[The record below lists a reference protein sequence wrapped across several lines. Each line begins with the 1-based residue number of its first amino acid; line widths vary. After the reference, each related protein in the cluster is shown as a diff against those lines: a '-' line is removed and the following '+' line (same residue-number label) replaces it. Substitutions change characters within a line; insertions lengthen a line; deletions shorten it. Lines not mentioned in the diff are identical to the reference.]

1 VPQKV
6 TSLPEHFSRVADPR
20 VDRTKQ
26 HLLIDILVMAICAVI
41 CGADDWVA
49 VAAFGRAK
57 QEWFKTFLRLPNGIP
72 SHDTFGRVFARL
84 DPQQFQQA
92 FMAWIQAVSD
102 LTHSQVV
109 AIDGKKLRR
118 SHDQR
123 LGKQAI
129 VMVSAWATANR
140 LVLGQV
146 KTDDKSNE
154 ITAIPELL
162 RVLALEGCIVTVDAL
177 GCQTEIATAIV
188 AQGGDYLLAVK
199 ENQKLLY
206 QDLRDL
212 FHEAQAA
219 EFRETVFD
227 FARTV
232 SKGHGR
238 LEIRRCWTIADPDFL
253 DYIRDGRLWP
263 NLGTLIMIESERRRG
278 RKISREVRYFIASI
292 ENDAALALR
301 AVRGHWGIENRLHWV
316 LDIAFREDDCRVRK
330 DHGPQNFAVLRHIAL
345 NLLRQDTTT
354 KLGIKNKR
362 LQAAWDENYLL
373 ALLAQ

>member
-1 VPQKV
+1 MSPKV
-6 TSLPEHFSRVADPR
+6 TSLSEHFARVADPR
-20 VDRTKQ
+20 VERTKR
-26 HLLIDILVMAICAVI
+26 HVLIDILVIAICAVI

-57 QEWFKTFLRLPNGIP
+57 QSWFQTFLRLPNGIP

-92 FMAWIQAVSD
+92 FVAWIQAVSE
-102 LTHSQVV
+102 LTQGQVV

-118 SHDQR
+118 SHDQG

-154 ITAIPELL
+154 IRAIPELL

-177 GCQTEIATAIV
+177 GCQIEIASAII

-199 ENQKLLY
+199 ENQKRLY
-206 QDLRDL
+206 QDLHDL
-212 FHEAQAA
+212 FHEAQEA

-227 FARTV
+227 FARSV

-253 DYIRDGRLWP
+253 EYIRDGRLWP
-263 NLGTLIMIESERRRG
+263 NLRTLVMMESERRVG
-278 RKISREVRYFIASI
+278 PKISREVRYFIASI

-301 AVRGHWGIENRLHWV
+301 AVRGHWGIENELHWV
-316 LDIAFREDDCRVRK
+316 LDIAFREDECRVRK
-330 DHGPQNFAVLRHIAL
+330 DYGPQNFAVLRHIAL
-345 NLLRQDTTT
+345 NLLKQEATAQ
-354 KLGIKNKR
+354 LGIKNKR
-362 LQAAWDENYLL
+362 LQAAWDEHYLL
-373 ALLAQ
+373 TLLTQ

>member
-1 VPQKV
+1 MSRPI
-6 TSLPEHFSRVADPR
+6 TNLPEHFGQIDDPR
-20 VDRTKQ
+20 VERTKQ
-26 HLLIDILVMAICAVI
+26 HLLIDILVIAICAVI

-49 VAAFGRAK
+49 IAAFGRAK
-57 QEWFKTFLRLPNGIP
+57 HRWFKTFLSLPNGIP

-92 FMAWIQAVSD
+92 FIAWIQAVSD
-102 LTHSQVV
+102 LTHGQVV

-118 SHDQR
+118 SHDQH

-154 ITAIPELL
+154 ITAIPALL
-162 RVLALEGCIVTVDAL
+162 RVLALDGCIVTVDAL
-177 GCQTEIATAIV
+177 GCQTDIATAIV

-206 QDLRDL
+206 QDLHDL
-212 FHEAQAA
+212 FHEAQEAA
-219 EFRETVFD
+219 FRETVFD
-227 FARTV
+227 YARNV

-238 LEIRRCWTIADPDFL
+238 LEIRRCWTVADPDFL

-263 NLGTLIMIESERRRG
+263 NLRTLVMMESERRIG

-301 AVRGHWGIENRLHWV
+301 AVRSHWGIENRLHWV

>member
-1 VPQKV
+1 MAHKV
-6 TSLPEHFSRVADPR
+6 TSLPDHFQRVDDPR
-20 VDRTKQ
+20 VDRTKR
-26 HLLIDILVMAICAVI
+26 HLLIDILVIAICAVL

-57 QEWFKTFLRLPNGIP
+57 QAWFPTFLRLPNGIP

-92 FMAWIQAVSD
+92 FVAWIQAVSD
-102 LTHSQVV
+102 LTQGQVV

-123 LGKQAI
+123 LGKHAI

-162 RVLALEGCIVTVDAL
+162 RVLALDGCIVTVDAL
-177 GCQTEIATAIV
+177 GCQTAIAAAIV

-227 FARTV
+227 FVRSV

-253 DYIRDGRLWP
+253 DYLRDGRMWP
-263 NLGTLIMIESERRRG
+263 NLRTLVMIERERRIG
-278 RKISREVRYFIASI
+278 RKVTREVRYFIASI

-301 AVRGHWGIENRLHWV
+301 VVRGHWGIENELHWV

-330 DHGPQNFAVLRHIAL
+330 DYGPQNFAVLRHIAL
-345 NLLRQDTTT
+345 NLLKQDTTA

-362 LQAAWDENYLL
+362 LQARLGMNTTC
-373 ALLAQ
+373 

>member
-1 VPQKV
+1 MSRPV
-6 TSLPEHFSRVADPR
+6 TSLPEHFGQIDDPR
-20 VDRTKQ
+20 VERTKQ
-26 HLLIDILVMAICAVI
+26 HLLIDILVIAICAVI

-49 VAAFGRAK
+49 IAAFGRAK
-57 QEWFKTFLRLPNGIP
+57 HRWFKTFLRLPNGIP

-92 FMAWIQAVSD
+92 FMAWIQALSD
-102 LTHSQVV
+102 LTPGQIIAV
-109 AIDGKKLRR
+109 DGKKLRR

-154 ITAIPELL
+154 ITAIPEWL
-162 RVLALEGCIVTVDAL
+162 RVLALEGCLVTVDAL
-177 GCQTEIATAIV
+177 GCQTDIATAIV

-206 QDLRDL
+206 QDLHDL
-212 FHEAQAA
+212 FHEAQEVA
-219 EFRETVFD
+219 FRETVFD

-232 SKGHGR
+232 NKGHGR

-253 DYIRDGRLWP
+253 DYLRDGRSWP
-263 NLGTLIMIESERRRG
+263 NLRTLVMMESERRIG
-278 RKISREVRYFIASI
+278 RTSSREVRYFIASI

-301 AVRGHWGIENRLHWV
+301 AVRSHWGIENRLHWV

>member
-1 VPQKV
+1 MSQKV
-6 TSLPEHFSRVADPR
+6 TSLPAHFAGVADPR
-20 VDRTKQ
+20 VERTKR

-41 CGADDWVA
+41 CGADDWVG

-57 QEWFKTFLRLPNGIP
+57 QAWFKTFLGLPHGIP

-84 DPQQFQQA
+84 DPEQFQQA
-92 FMAWIQAVSD
+92 FMAWIQAVND
-102 LTHSQVV
+102 LTHGQVV

-118 SHDQR
+118 SHDHR
-123 LGKQAI
+123 LGKHAI

-162 RVLALEGCIVTVDAL
+162 QVLALDGCIVTLDAL

-188 AQGGDYLLAVK
+188 ARGGDYLLAVK

-206 QDLRDL
+206 QDLHDL
-212 FHEAQAA
+212 FQEAQTV

-238 LEIRRCWTIADPDFL
+238 LEIRRCWTIADPDFV

-263 NLGTLIMIESERRRG
+263 NLRTLVMIEGERRVG
-278 RKISREVRYFIASI
+278 RKISRETRYFIASI

-301 AVRGHWGIENRLHWV
+301 AVRGHWGIENELHWV
-316 LDIAFREDDCRVRK
+316 LDIAFREDECRVRK
-330 DHGPQNFAVLRHIAL
+330 DYGPQNFAVLRHIAL
-345 NLLRQDTTT
+345 NLLTQETTA

-373 ALLAQ
+373 TLLTQ

>member
-1 VPQKV
+1 MSQRVP
-6 TSLPEHFSRVADPR
+6 SLPEHFAGVVDPR
-20 VDRTKQ
+20 VERTKR

-49 VAAFGRAK
+49 VAAFGSAK
-57 QEWFKTFLRLPNGIP
+57 QEWFKTFLGLAHGVP

-92 FMAWIQAVSD
+92 FMTWIQAVSD
-102 LTHSQVV
+102 LTHGQVV

-146 KTDDKSNE
+146 KTNDKSNE

-162 RVLALEGCIVTVDAL
+162 RVLALDGCIVTTDAL

-206 QDLRDL
+206 QDLHDL
-212 FHEAQAA
+212 FQEAQAV

-263 NLGTLIMIESERRRG
+263 NLRTLVMIESERRVG
-278 RKISREVRYFIASI
+278 RKTSRETRYFIASI
-292 ENDAALALR
+292 ENDAALALH
-301 AVRGHWGIENRLHWV
+301 AVRGHWGIENELHWV
-316 LDIAFREDDCRVRK
+316 LDIAFREDECRVRK
-330 DHGPQNFAVLRHIAL
+330 DYGPQNFAVLRHIAL
-345 NLLRQDTTT
+345 NLLRQETTA

-362 LQAAWDENYLL
+362 LQAAWDERYLL
-373 ALLAQ
+373 TLLTQ

>member
-1 VPQKV
+1 MSQKV
-6 TSLPEHFSRVADPR
+6 TSLPKHFAGVADPR
-20 VDRTKQ
+20 VERTKR

-41 CGADDWVA
+41 CGADDWVG
-49 VAAFGRAK
+49 VASFGRAK
-57 QEWFKTFLRLPNGIP
+57 QAWFKTFLGLPHGIP

-84 DPQQFQQA
+84 DPEQFRQA
-92 FMAWIQAVSD
+92 FMAWIQAVND
-102 LTHSQVV
+102 LTHGQVV

-123 LGKQAI
+123 LGKHAI
-129 VMVSAWATANR
+129 VMVSAWATTNR

-146 KTDDKSNE
+146 KTDAQSNE

-162 RVLALEGCIVTVDAL
+162 RVLALDGCIVTLDAL

-206 QDLRDL
+206 QDLHDL
-212 FHEAQAA
+212 FQEAQAV

-263 NLGTLIMIESERRRG
+263 NLRTLIMIEGERRVG
-278 RKISREVRYFIASI
+278 HKISRETRYFIASI

-301 AVRGHWGIENRLHWV
+301 AVRGHWGIENELHWV
-316 LDIAFREDDCRVRK
+316 LDIAFREDECRVRK
-330 DHGPQNFAVLRHIAL
+330 DYGPQNFAVLRHIAL
-345 NLLRQDTTT
+345 NLLTQEPTA

-373 ALLAQ
+373 TLLTQ

>member
-1 VPQKV
+1 MSRPI
-6 TSLPEHFSRVADPR
+6 TSLPEHFGQIHDPR
-20 VDRTKQ
+20 AERTKR
-26 HLLIDILVMAICAVI
+26 HLLIDILVIAICAVI

-57 QEWFKTFLRLPNGIP
+57 HRWFKTFLRLPNGIP

-92 FMAWIQAVSD
+92 FVAWIQAVSD
-102 LTHSQVV
+102 LTHGQVV

-118 SHDQR
+118 SHDQG
-123 LGKQAI
+123 LGKPAI

-162 RVLALEGCIVTVDAL
+162 RVLALEGCLVTVDAL
-177 GCQTEIATAIV
+177 GCQTDIATAIV

-206 QDLRDL
+206 QDLHDL
-212 FHEAQAA
+212 FHEAKEA

-227 FARTV
+227 FARSV
-232 SKGHGR
+232 NKGHGR
-238 LEIRRCWTIADPDFL
+238 LEIRQCWTIADPDFL
-253 DYIRDGRLWP
+253 NYIRDGRLWP
-263 NLGTLIMIESERRRG
+263 NLRTLVMIESERRLG

-292 ENDAALALR
+292 ENDATLALR
-301 AVRGHWGIENRLHWV
+301 AVRGHWGIENELHWV

-345 NLLRQDTTT
+345 NLLKQDTTT
-354 KLGIKNKR
+354 QLGIKNKR